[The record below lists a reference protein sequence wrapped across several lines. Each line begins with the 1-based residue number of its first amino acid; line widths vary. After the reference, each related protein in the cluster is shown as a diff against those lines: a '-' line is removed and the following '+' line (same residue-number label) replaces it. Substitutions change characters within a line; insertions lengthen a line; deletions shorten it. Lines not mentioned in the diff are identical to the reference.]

1 MSHIKQ
7 IAVQN
12 LTVGMYISD
21 QSEGVADGKILDK
34 GFIKREETIKKIQ
47 SKGLTHVWI
56 DVDLGEDS
64 EFAVPLLK
72 DGPSS
77 SPRTSLDDEME
88 KAQKVYGEAR
98 GLIDDIMMN
107 VKMGRAIDVA
117 PVEDLADDINNSV
130 LNNPNALQC
139 LSQIREKD
147 KYLLEH
153 SVNVGILMSIF
164 ATYMGFD
171 KKLVKELTTGALLH
185 DIGKIRVPSKIL
197 NKPGKLTED
206 EWIEMRLHVVYGQ
219 AVLNQSEGISNVA
232 KSICALHHERL
243 DGEGYPIGFKE
254 HQIDLYGRMAAVVDI
269 YDAITAT
276 RCYHEGKSPFEA
288 MKILSTL
295 GGTHLDKSLVY
306 SFIRCLSVYPVGTL
320 LELGNGKVGVVIEV
334 TPRLP
339 NKPIIRI
346 FYNKKHKRYE
356 SPSVVNLAK
365 SDHKVVATWHA
376 EELGVQV
383 GDFL

>member
-7 IAVQN
+7 IAVHN
-12 LTVGMYISD
+12 LTVGMYVSD
-21 QSEGVADGKILDK
+21 QSEGIADGKILDK
-34 GFIKREETIKKIQ
+34 GFIQREETVKKIQ
-47 SKGLTHVWI
+47 AKGLTHVWI
-56 DVDLGEDS
+56 DVEKGEDS
-64 EFAVPLLK
+64 PFAVPLQK
-72 DGPSS
+72 DGPHPK
-77 SPRTSLDDEME
+77 PRVSVSDEMGM
-88 KAQKVYGEAR
+88 AQKVHGEAR
-98 GLIDDIMMN
+98 GILDNIIMD
-107 VKMGRAIDVA
+107 VKLGRAIDVA

-171 KKLVKELTTGALLH
+171 KQLVKELTTGALLH

-197 NKPGKLTED
+197 NKAGKLTDD
-206 EWIEMRLHVVYGQ
+206 EWIEMKLHVAYGQ
-219 AVLNQSEGISNVA
+219 AVLMKTEGISDVA

-243 DGEGYPIGFKE
+243 DGTGYPIGFKDHE
-254 HQIDLYGRMAAVVDI
+254 IDLYGRLAAVVDV

-288 MKILSTL
+288 MKILTSL

-306 SFIRCLSVYPVGTL
+306 SFIRCMSVYPAGTL
-320 LELGNGKVGVVIEV
+320 LELDNGKVGVVIEV

-339 NKPIIRI
+339 NKPIIRV
-346 FYNKKHKRYE
+346 FYSKKHKRYE
-356 SPSVVNLAK
+356 SPVVINLAK
-365 SDHKVVATWHA
+365 SDLKVVATWHA
-376 EELGVQV
+376 EDLGVQLS
-383 GDFL
+383 DFL